1 VLAEVQGST
10 REGLV
15 ALRDLLARTLEDAE
29 LKEVAALAGRLE
41 SVLLRLEAMPAAK
54 GLSPLDEIAAK
65 RSKRRPAAGV
75 DSAAKGRVGGK
86 RSG

>member
-10 REGLV
+10 RDGLV
-15 ALRDLLARTLEDAE
+15 ALRDLLARSLESAE
-29 LKEVAALAGRLE
+29 TKEVAALAGRLE
-41 SVLLRLEAMPAAK
+41 SVLLRLEAMPVAK

-65 RSKRRPAAGV
+65 RSKRRPAAGAGV
-75 DSAAKGRVGGK
+75 PVKGRVGGK

>member
-1 VLAEVQGST
+1 MLAEAQGST

-29 LKEVAALAGRLE
+29 PKDVASLAGRLE

-75 DSAAKGRVGGK
+75 GVAAKGRVGGK